1 MSQRSSSS
9 GFPSLSSPLL
19 LRLAVFSLSLLHLS
33 LAAAADARSTPTARG
48 FVSLSPDQ
56 GDELKLP
63 WRIGGEIQLST
74 VGRKGGGGRGGVGVG
89 GGGGGKGSGQR
100 DEGGGGAG
108 ARVRRN
114 GAVVNCD
121 RPSGQL
127 VGLVVLVTV
136 FTLLF

>member
-1 MSQRSSSS
+1 
-9 GFPSLSSPLL
+9 SPLLL

-33 LAAAADARSTPTARG
+33 LAAAAARSTPTARR

-89 GGGGGKGSGQR
+89 GGGRG
-100 DEGGGGAG
+100 GGGGAG
-108 ARVRRN
+108 ARGRRN
-114 GAVVNCD
+114 GAVVNCG

-136 FTLLF
+136 FALLF